1 MPQTF
6 GHYRSLAVALG
17 KSGGFDL
24 WAYFAAA
31 ARHHALIA
39 ASPVTAHPSSQ
50 NHGAGREAAV
60 NGCGVVGILRLK
72 EISTGFGILG
82 SMAPYAIQFRSPVRV
97 YI

>member
-60 NGCGVVGILRLK
+60 NGCGVVGILRL
-72 EISTGFGILG
+72 ERDLDRFLSSQYHG
-82 SMAPYAIQFRSPVRV
+82 SLCYTIP
-97 YI
+97 